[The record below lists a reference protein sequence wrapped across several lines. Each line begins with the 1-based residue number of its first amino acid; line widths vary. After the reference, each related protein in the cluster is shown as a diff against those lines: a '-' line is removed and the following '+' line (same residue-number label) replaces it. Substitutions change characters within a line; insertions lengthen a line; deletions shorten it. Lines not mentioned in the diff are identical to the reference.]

1 MANLHKG
8 KPAGRGCCSQNIVS
22 WPGSTVETATIL
34 NPVHVTRPTG
44 SSISNDSSLSTGGRT
59 TMVAP
64 RQALPG
70 RMLIQADHR
79 HPGRPITE
87 SVSLTKMPKIP
98 TLLNEAEP
106 LKDLALTLAVS
117 W

>member
-1 MANLHKG
+1 MRSLPG
-8 KPAGRGCCSQNIVS
+8 KLMDRKQASALIFCS
-22 WPGSTVETATIL
+22 A
-34 NPVHVTRPTG
+34 RPTG

-106 LKDLALTLAVS
+106 LKDLVLTLAVS